1 MFLCV
6 FNFWGI
12 IWHLQTQSHITVYIS
27 PFDILSEYTHDQ
39 CDVAGNIFV
48 SDNLERDPVM
58 SEYVIQIEAI
68 DGGLSRLSSTTQ
80 VTIKIPFNNP
90 PQILLNSTQLKVK
103 ENEPSHTVIG
113 LVNAQDDDMNNGNN
127 EKLTFFIMDQE
138 GMCWFFW
145 WYVFKI

>member
-1 MFLCV
+1 M
-6 FNFWGI
+6 
-12 IWHLQTQSHITVYIS
+12 
-27 PFDILSEYTHDQ
+27 SEYTHDQ

-138 GMCWFFW
+138 GMCWFF
-145 WYVFKI
+145 